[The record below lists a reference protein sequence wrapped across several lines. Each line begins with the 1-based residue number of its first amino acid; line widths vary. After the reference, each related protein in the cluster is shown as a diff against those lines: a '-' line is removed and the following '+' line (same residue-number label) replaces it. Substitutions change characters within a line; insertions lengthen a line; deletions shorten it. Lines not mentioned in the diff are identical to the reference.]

1 MKYIKLISNEEEVI
15 ELLSFLEFYI
25 NKDTFK
31 YIDFR
36 ENEVLISPIG
46 EDEII
51 NFKLNDDNNI
61 IVYYSDNM
69 KNYLDELLKNFNRN
83 KEI

>member
-1 MKYIKLISNEEEVI
+1 MKHIKLISNEEEVI

-25 NKDTFK
+25 NKDTSK

-46 EDEII
+46 ED
-51 NFKLNDDNNI
+51 
-61 IVYYSDNM
+61 
-69 KNYLDELLKNFNRN
+69 
-83 KEI
+83 